1 MLLTVRTACAQFNDV
16 VCARVVQ
23 TLRPQRDIT
32 DARLSHLLQRF
43 PIVQQLDLADSSRL
57 TGAWMRDV
65 EQHFV
70 MRCALT

>member
-1 MLLTVRTACAQFNDV
+1 
-16 VCARVVQ
+16 VQ

-70 MRCALT
+70 MRCA

>member
-1 MLLTVRTACAQFNDV
+1 MPAACAQFNDV

-43 PIVQQLDLADSSRL
+43 PIVQRVDLSDSSRL

-70 MRCALT
+70 MRRAA